1 MEQYAAS
8 HAPLVGNVEGF
19 VTEAALAGTQPAP
32 NVAIILDHGRTAISD
47 ATGRYAFADVPEGM
61 HEVALNMEE
70 LPADYSPGPANI
82 AHVSVAP
89 RAIARTDFD
98 VLRLAN
104 LAGKIVA
111 PKDVQI
117 ENVVVRLVGTKSYT
131 TPYEDGTFSFYNVT
145 EGHYEVEI
153 DVATLPEGYI
163 LASPARVAVAASGTG
178 ATVPFGFELK
188 IKPAV
193 EKPVREMLKQEIHV
207 NTPASSPRH

>member
-1 MEQYAAS
+1 M
-8 HAPLVGNVEGF
+8 
-19 VTEAALAGTQPAP
+19 
-32 NVAIILDHGRTAISD
+32 
-47 ATGRYAFADVPEGM
+47 
-61 HEVALNMEE
+61 
-70 LPADYSPGPANI
+70 
-82 AHVSVAP
+82 
-89 RAIARTDFD
+89 
-98 VLRLAN
+98 RLAN

-153 DVATLPEGYI
+153 DVSTLPEGYI
-163 LASPARVAVAASGTG
+163 LASPARVAVAASSTG
-178 ATVPFGFELK
+178 ATAAFGFELK

-207 NTPASSPRH
+207 NTPGSTPRH